1 MIPLEDL
8 LRMYHIERVELMTWI
23 EAEWVRPHSSGSG
36 WMFDDVDEARVKL
49 IGELC
54 HDLRMDKDAL
64 PVVLDLL
71 DQLYA
76 MRGVLS
82 GINAAIRNLPE
93 PLRDQMRLHLRSIP
107 PADSDFQKR

>member
-8 LRMYHIERVELMTWI
+8 LRMYHVERVELMTWI
-23 EAEWVRPHSSGSG
+23 EAEWVRPRSSGSG

-49 IGELC
+49 IGELR
-54 HDLRMDKDAL
+54 HDLQVDKEAL

-76 MRGVLS
+76 MRRVLS
-82 GINAAIRNLPE
+82 GVNDAIRTLPE
-93 PLRDQMRLHLRSIP
+93 PLRDQMRRHLRSISS
-107 PADSDFQKR
+107 ADGESPKR